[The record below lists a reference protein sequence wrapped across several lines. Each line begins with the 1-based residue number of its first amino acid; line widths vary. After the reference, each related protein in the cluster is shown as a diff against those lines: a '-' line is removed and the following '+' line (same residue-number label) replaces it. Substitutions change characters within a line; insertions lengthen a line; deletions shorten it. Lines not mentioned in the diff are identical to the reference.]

1 MTNLTTTQKTDQ
13 WFLVSWDAP
22 YTLLGVP
29 ILEYRVSISGVNRT
43 VPVENS
49 TELCIFSPD
58 HNFTVSV
65 VAVNMAGV
73 SPPAII
79 NVTVEVSS
87 PKSINVTV
95 NPSATSFTCKMY
107 DTIQCTYMYCNLGNV
122 IFRMII
128 IRW

>member
-1 MTNLTTTQKTDQ
+1 MEAVTNLNATQKTDQ
-13 WFLVSWDAP
+13 RFLLSWDAP

-49 TELCIFSPD
+49 TQLYIFSPD

-73 SPPAII
+73 NPP
-79 NVTVEVSS
+79 T
-87 PKSINVTV
+87 SINVTV
-95 NPSATSFTCKMY
+95 NPFFY
-107 DTIQCTYMYCNLGNV
+107 V
-122 IFRMII
+122 
-128 IRW
+128 